1 MKWKHKV
8 NTTLEGLTG
17 YTLKRSLLVAPRPP
31 APAPPPVL
39 STRAP
44 GDVVRPPVDPAV
56 DRLLAEPV
64 FLLSS
69 VRSGSTLLRV
79 MLNSHSR
86 IHAPH
91 ELHVRRLTVGLPTE
105 PLRQAMEVLGHSQS
119 DIEHIL
125 WDRMLHRELVK
136 SGKDILVEKTPS
148 NVFAWKRIRTCW
160 PDARLIFLIRHPM
173 SIAQSWH
180 EADPEK
186 RPMDEA
192 LRHTLNYMTYLE
204 EARQKLPG
212 LTVRYESLTQNPEV
226 EVARICSFLGV
237 APEPGML
244 RYGTGGEDFVKGIGD
259 WREKIRSGTVQHGR
273 PLPAAED
280 VPETLHEMCRTWNYM

>member
-1 MKWKHKV
+1 MNWKHKV
-8 NTTLEGLTG
+8 NSTLKDLTG
-17 YTLKRSLLVAPRPP
+17 YTIKRSVLIPP
-31 APAPPPVL
+31 PPPVAPPVV

-44 GDVVRPPVDPAV
+44 GDVVRPPADPAV
-56 DRLLAEPV
+56 DRLLSEPV
-64 FLLSS
+64 FVLSS

-79 MLNSHSR
+79 MLNCHSQ

-91 ELHVRRLTVGLPTE
+91 ELHIRRLAVDLPTE
-105 PLRQAMEVLGHSQS
+105 PLRQAMDALGHSQS

-136 SGKDILVEKTPS
+136 SGKKILVEKTPS
-148 NVFAWKRIRTCW
+148 NVFAWKRILTCW
-160 PDARLIFLIRHPM
+160 PDARIIFLIRHPM

-180 EADPEK
+180 EADPER
-186 RPMDEA
+186 RPMEEA

-204 EARQKLPG
+204 EARQRLPG
-212 LTVRYESLTQNPEV
+212 LTVRYESLTESPATELG
-226 EVARICSFLGV
+226 RICEFLG
-237 APEPGML
+237 AGWEPGML
-244 RYGTGGEDFVKGIGD
+244 QYGDRGEEFVKGIGD

-280 VPETLHEMCRTWNYM
+280 VPEILHDMCRTWNYL